1 MQLETYS
8 GNGMTKDSLI
18 KNGDLSLGDGLRIS
32 VVIINYNY
40 GEFIEKCIRSV
51 LEQSYRAYQIVV
63 VDDGSSDN
71 SKLIIEK
78 FTDIVEPI
86 FQPQSGHVEAANSGF
101 SRVCGEVCIFLDADD
116 LLYEKCL
123 ANICDNWNSNI
134 AKMQFRLDTIDR
146 DGFNQDMPFPKFN
159 IDLTSSEVQRQA
171 IEFGVYP
178 WTVSS
183 GNAYSVSFLRNVFPI
198 DSKVIY
204 RSPDGY
210 LNKIA
215 PLFGEVK
222 SVTNVLG
229 AYRVHGRNA
238 WAQDGKNVK
247 TDALVRWLNFDL
259 VLHKAFSEHAQKRGH
274 TINTT
279 RHMRSLQ
286 QLEHRLLVCRISPK
300 ENPHA
305 RDNRLNLFVS
315 GLKFLPDAPNISIF
329 GKAIWLIW
337 IFVMAFLPKLVVR
350 KVFLSGRGQI
360 GRGKLFRLLVKISN
374 IKILTRPGAGG

>member
-1 MQLETYS
+1 MV
-8 GNGMTKDSLI
+8 KDRLI
-18 KNGDLSLGDGLRIS
+18 KNNNSSSGDDLRIS

-40 GEFIEKCIRSV
+40 GEFIEKCIHSV
-51 LEQSYRAYQIVV
+51 LEQSYRPFQIVI
-63 VDDGSSDN
+63 VDDGSNDN
-71 SKLIIEK
+71 SRSIIEK
-78 FTDIVEPI
+78 YSNVVEPI
-86 FQPQSGHVEAANSGF
+86 FQTQSGHVEAANSGF
-101 SRVCGEVCIFLDADD
+101 SRAFGEVCIFLDSDD
-116 LLYEKCL
+116 LLYEECL
-123 ANICDNWNSNI
+123 ASIRDNWDSNL
-134 AKMQFRLDTIDR
+134 AKIQFRLDTIDC
-146 DGFNQDMPFPKFN
+146 DGFNQDMPFPNFG
-159 IDLTSSEVQRQA
+159 IALTSSEVKRQA

-183 GNAYSVSFLRNVFPI
+183 GNAYSVAFLRNVFPI

-222 SVTNVLG
+222 SVRNVLG

-247 TDALVRWLNFDL
+247 ADALVRWLNFDL

-274 TINTT
+274 TINAN

-300 ENPHA
+300 KNPHA
-305 RDNRLNLFVS
+305 RDNQLNLFVS

-337 IFVMAFLPKLVVR
+337 IFVMAFLPKFVVR
-350 KVFLSGRGQI
+350 RVFLSGRGQI